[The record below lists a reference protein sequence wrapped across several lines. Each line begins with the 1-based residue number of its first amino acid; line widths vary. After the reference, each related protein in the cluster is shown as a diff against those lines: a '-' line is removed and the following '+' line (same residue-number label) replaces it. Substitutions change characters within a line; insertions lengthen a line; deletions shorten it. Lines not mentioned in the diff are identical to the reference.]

1 MEPTIETAVIAA
13 STRRASLNGAL
24 ARQIAD
30 HLSASGHPVD
40 LIDLTDY
47 EMPLYHGDLETDQ
60 GIPAATIALAARLAT
75 SSRLVI
81 TSPEYNGS
89 FPALL
94 KNTIDW
100 LTRAD
105 RSVLSHL
112 DIHLAAASPG
122 RLGGSRGLVHL
133 QSWLEN
139 MRLDV
144 ASPTLSVPHA
154 SVDDA
159 GRLVTADPVDLDSFL
174 AAPSGAVENGRRQPV
189 RQPVRQ

>member
-1 MEPTIETAVIAA
+1 MEPPIETAVIAA
-13 STRRASLNGAL
+13 STRQASLNGAL

-30 HLSASGHPVD
+30 HLRAGGHPVD

-47 EMPLYHGDLETDQ
+47 EMPLYHGDLEADQ
-60 GIPAATIALAARLAT
+60 GIPAATIALAERLAT

-105 RSVLSHL
+105 RAVLSHL

-122 RLGGSRGLVHL
+122 RLGGSRGLIHL

-139 MRLDV
+139 MRLAV

-154 SVDDA
+154 SVDDS
-159 GRLVTADPVDLDSFL
+159 GHLVTADPVDLESFL
-174 AAPSGAVENGRRQPV
+174 GSSVDAAGDHRQP
-189 RQPVRQ
+189 PVRH